1 MSVPGWSAPLR
12 NLPLA
17 GRLPYVPQTLFPVNC
32 IVPSAGSTPP
42 GPDQAALMGLQQEI
56 QQLLS
61 QQQQPQNQLAS
72 GLASSA
78 SFCFM

>member
-1 MSVPGWSAPLR
+1 
-12 NLPLA
+12 
-17 GRLPYVPQTLFPVNC
+17 
-32 IVPSAGSTPP
+32 
-42 GPDQAALMGLQQEI
+42 MGLQQEI